1 MLRIVVLCLFCVF
14 ANAHSLK
21 VFAKEENGVVNL
33 KSFFYGNSPCKECE
47 VSLIKNGE
55 IIQTLKTDENG
66 KASFKVIADEF
77 EIQVDG
83 GLGHGKSI
91 NFKAQKNENEKENLQ
106 ENSQNLEKKSKTK
119 AENSTNL
126 NENSTQNENA
136 VSKEN
141 FTQNSANSLK
151 ENSSPNLAISDDLQD
166 DEAGESEILKFALS
180 FLIIFVFFGVLY
192 LVKKR

>member
-1 MLRIVVLCLFCVF
+1 MLRIVILSLFCVF

-47 VSLIKNGE
+47 VKLVKNGE
-55 IIQTLKTDENG
+55 VIKTLKTDENG
-66 KASFKVIADEF
+66 KANFEIPADEF

-91 NFKAQKNENEKENLQ
+91 NFKAQKSENKSENSK
-106 ENSQNLEKKSKTK
+106 ENSQILEQKSETK
-119 AENSTNL
+119 AQNSPNLDENSAQK
-126 NENSTQNENA
+126 ENSTQN
-136 VSKEN
+136 
-141 FTQNSANSLK
+141 QANLIK
-151 ENSSPNLAISDDLQD
+151 ENSSSNLPNSSDLQD
-166 DEAGESEILKFALS
+166 DGAGEILKFALS
-180 FLIIFVFFGVLY
+180 FLIIFVFFGILY

>member
-66 KASFKVIADEF
+66 KASFKAISSEF
-77 EIQVDG
+77 EIQVNG
-83 GLGHGKSI
+83 GLGHEKKI
-91 NFKAQKNENEKENLQ
+91 NFMSKTADKSSNLEVKKNNLQ
-106 ENSQNLEKKSKTK
+106 NSQNASD
-119 AENSTNL
+119 NL
-126 NENSTQNENA
+126 S
-136 VSKEN
+136 
-141 FTQNSANSLK
+141 NSANFDEK
-151 ENSSPNLAISDDLQD
+151 DENK
-166 DEAGESEILKFALS
+166 ILKFVPS
-180 FLIIFVFFGVLY
+180 FLIIFIFFTTLY
-192 LVKKR
+192 FIKKKR